1 MTSPSLATSTP
12 AVALNNGVQM
22 PQLGFGVF
30 QVSDDDTTTAVSHA
44 LAAGYRS
51 IDTAAIYGN
60 EAGTGRAIAASGINR
75 ADLFITSKLWVA
87 DLGFDA
93 ALAAFDASLAKLGLD
108 YLDLYLIHWPAP
120 ATSSYLDSWR
130 ALEQLLADGK
140 VRAIGVSN
148 FLPEHLQ
155 AIIGLGGTVP
165 AVNQIELHPALQQR
179 DIAEFNAAHGIV
191 TEAWSP
197 LAQGAVLADP
207 AVAAIA
213 DGHGV
218 TPAQAILRWHLQQGR
233 VVIPKSVTPQRIREN
248 LDVFGFDLTADEL
261 AVIDGLERDGRTG
274 PHPAQFN
281 G

>member
-1 MTSPSLATSTP
+1 MTSTP
-12 AVALNNGVQM
+12 TATAIPAITLNNGVRM

-30 QVSDDDTTTAVSHA
+30 QVSDDDTTAAVSLA

-60 EAGTGRAIAASGINR
+60 EAGTGHAIGESGIDR
-75 ADLFITSKLWVA
+75 AELFITSKLWVA
-87 DLGFDA
+87 DLGYDA
-93 ALAAFDASLAKLGLD
+93 TLAAFEASLEKLGLE

-120 ATSSYLDSWR
+120 ATDLYLESWH
-130 ALEQLLADGK
+130 ALEQLLADGR

-155 AIIGLGGTVP
+155 KVIDLGGTVP
-165 AVNQIELHPALQQR
+165 AINQIELHPALQQR
-179 DIAEFNAAHGIV
+179 DIAAFNTAHGIV

-207 AVAAIA
+207 AVVAIA
-213 DGHGV
+213 GSRGV
-218 TPAQAILRWHLQQGR
+218 SPAQVILRWHLQQGR
-233 VVIPKSVTPQRIREN
+233 IIIPKSVTPERIREN

-261 AVIDGLERDGRTG
+261 SVIDALERGGRTG
-274 PHPAQFN
+274 PHPAEFN